1 MKQVLLYNLNNQK
14 GKQIEKICSSLHIEV
29 HHIQP
34 EEYLEQVGVLAGFPG
49 FARKGM
55 PVCNTVF
62 NEEMLLFSEFLP
74 REIHGALDA
83 FRTAGIS
90 VQLKASLTRHN
101 IHWNSLQLHKEL
113 LDEQKALGN

>member
-34 EEYLEQVGVLAGFPG
+34 EAYLEQVGALAGLPG
-49 FARKGM
+49 FARKYL

-62 NEEMLLFSEFLP
+62 SEEMLLFSEFLP
-74 REIHGALDA
+74 REIHGMLDA
-83 FRTAGIS
+83 LRSAGIS
-90 VQLKASLTRHN
+90 VELKASLTRHN

-113 LDEQKALGN
+113 LGEQKALRN